1 MASLKESSR
10 TWRNLGMMKH
20 KKFIIIKAATSIISG
35 ISMTTLIVLGIT
47 YLGFTNAFVFN
58 NSGIAVTNNPV
69 NGGQINFI
77 LEGSRRHECTLTR
90 VHSDAYDD
98 ATGERFEL
106 DFARKIYIRSDDYL
120 GSDTGIVDHQWAMPV
135 PDGMKPG
142 VYRISLY
149 SEFDCVY
156 LLFKQHKSQ
165 MFDNIS
171 LVIE

>member
-1 MASLKESSR
+1 MSDKTFR
-10 TWRNLGMMKH
+10 
-20 KKFIIIKAATSIISG
+20 IIKAATNVISG
-35 ISMTTLIVLGIT
+35 MSMATLIILGVLYI
-47 YLGFTNAFVFN
+47 GFNNAFVFN
-58 NSGIAVTNNPV
+58 NAGIAVTNNPV
-69 NGGQINFI
+69 TGDQINFI

-98 ATGERFEL
+98 TTGESYQF
-106 DFARKIYIRSDDYL
+106 DFARKIYIRSNDYL

-135 PDGMKPG
+135 PEGMGPG
-142 VYRISLY
+142 VYRVSLY

-156 LLFKQHKSQ
+156 LLFKRTKIQ

>member
-1 MASLKESSR
+1 MNDNTYRIL
-10 TWRNLGMMKH
+10 
-20 KKFIIIKAATSIISG
+20 KAATNIISG
-35 ISMTTLIVLGIT
+35 LSMATLIVLGVS
-47 YLGFTNAFVFN
+47 FVSFNNAFVFN

-69 NGGQINFI
+69 NSEQINFI
-77 LEGSRRHECTLTR
+77 LEGSRAHECVLTR

-98 ATGERFEL
+98 ATGERFEF

-135 PDGMKPG
+135 PDGMGPG

-156 LLFKQHKSQ
+156 LLFKATKIQ
-165 MFDNIS
+165 MFDNIV
-171 LVIE
+171 LIIE

>member
-1 MASLKESSR
+1 MNNKTYQLV
-10 TWRNLGMMKH
+10 
-20 KKFIIIKAATSIISG
+20 KAATNILSG
-35 ISMTTLIVLGIT
+35 VSMVTLIVLGV
-47 YLGFTNAFVFN
+47 LFVGFNNAFVFN
-58 NSGIAVTNNPV
+58 NAGIAVTNNPV
-69 NGGQINFI
+69 TSDQINFI

-98 ATGERFEL
+98 ATGESFEF

-135 PDGMKPG
+135 PDGMGPG
-142 VYRISLY
+142 LYRVTLY

-156 LLFKQHKSQ
+156 LLFKATKVQ

-171 LVIE
+171 LIIK

>member
-1 MASLKESSR
+1 
-10 TWRNLGMMKH
+10 MKDKTYH
-20 KKFIIIKAATSIISG
+20 LVKAATNIVSG
-35 ISMTTLIVLGIT
+35 LSMATLIVLGVSYI
-47 YLGFTNAFVFN
+47 GFNNAFVFN

-69 NGGQINFI
+69 TGDQINFI

-98 ATGERFEL
+98 ATGERFEF
-106 DFARKIYIRSDDYL
+106 DFARKIYIRSNDYL

-135 PDGMKPG
+135 PEGMGPG
-142 VYRISLY
+142 VYRVTLY

-156 LLFKQHKSQ
+156 LLFKKTKVQ

-171 LVIE
+171 LIIE

>member
-1 MASLKESSR
+1 MNDNTYRLV
-10 TWRNLGMMKH
+10 
-20 KKFIIIKAATSIISG
+20 KAATNILSG
-35 ISMTTLIVLGIT
+35 LSMATLIVLGVS
-47 YLGFTNAFVFN
+47 FVSFNNAFVFN

-69 NGGQINFI
+69 NSGQINFI
-77 LEGSRRHECTLTR
+77 LEGSRAHECVLTR

-135 PDGMKPG
+135 PDGMGPG

-156 LLFKQHKSQ
+156 LLFKATKIQ
-165 MFDNIS
+165 MFDNIV
-171 LVIE
+171 LIIE

>member
-1 MASLKESSR
+1 MNDKTYRIL
-10 TWRNLGMMKH
+10 
-20 KKFIIIKAATSIISG
+20 KAATNIISG
-35 ISMTTLIVLGIT
+35 LSMATLIVLGVS
-47 YLGFTNAFVFN
+47 FVSFNNAFVFN

-69 NGGQINFI
+69 NSGQINFI

-135 PDGMKPG
+135 PDGMGPG

-156 LLFKQHKSQ
+156 LLFKATKIQ
-165 MFDNIS
+165 MFDNIV
-171 LVIE
+171 LIIE

>member
-1 MASLKESSR
+1 MKIYGNLKMTSSE
-10 TWRNLGMMKH
+10 KH
-20 KKFIIIKAATSIISG
+20 KIIKAVLNVVSG
-35 ISMTTLIVLGIT
+35 ISMAVIVSLGIL
-47 YLGFTNAFVFN
+47 YIGFNNAFVFN

-69 NGGQINFI
+69 TGDQINFI

-98 ATGERFEL
+98 ATGESFEF

-135 PDGMKPG
+135 PDGMGPG
-142 VYRISLY
+142 VYRVTLY

-156 LLFKQHKSQ
+156 LLFKATKVQ

-171 LVIE
+171 LIIK

>member
-1 MASLKESSR
+1 MA
-10 TWRNLGMMKH
+10 
-20 KKFIIIKAATSIISG
+20 
-35 ISMTTLIVLGIT
+35 TLIVLGVSFV
-47 YLGFTNAFVFN
+47 GFNNAFVFN
-58 NSGIAVTNNPV
+58 NAGIAVTNNPV
-69 NGGQINFI
+69 TGDQINFI

-98 ATGERFEL
+98 ATGESFEF

-135 PDGMKPG
+135 PDGMGPG
-142 VYRISLY
+142 VYRVTLY

-156 LLFKQHKSQ
+156 LLFKATKIQ

-171 LVIE
+171 LIIK

>member
-1 MASLKESSR
+1 MNDNTYRIL
-10 TWRNLGMMKH
+10 
-20 KKFIIIKAATSIISG
+20 KAATNILSG
-35 ISMTTLIVLGIT
+35 LSMATLIVLGVSFV
-47 YLGFTNAFVFN
+47 GFNNAFVFN
-58 NSGIAVTNNPV
+58 NAGIAVTNNPV
-69 NGGQINFI
+69 TGDQINFI

-98 ATGERFEL
+98 DTGESFEF

-135 PDGMKPG
+135 PDGMGPG
-142 VYRISLY
+142 VYRVTLY

-156 LLFKQHKSQ
+156 LLFKATKIQ

-171 LVIE
+171 LIIK